1 MTNTH
6 RPAVGAHA
14 VVAPV
19 ARRTA
24 GRILRTVRVFVFIA
38 VAAAALVA
46 AISPE
51 VFASGLMTVA
61 QFAYDAA
68 NSVTTR

>member
-19 ARRTA
+19 ARHTA
-24 GRILRTVRVFVFIA
+24 VRIRRTVMVFVFIA

-51 VFASGLMTVA
+51 VFAAGLMTVA
-61 QFAYDAA
+61 QFAYAA
-68 NSVTTR
+68 ADSITTR